1 MKIKEVEQKLNITE
15 KSIRYYEKEGLIHPK
30 RADNNYREYSE
41 EDVKML
47 QQIKILRIL
56 DFSVSDIKKL
66 YHNQMRLEDAMREHI
81 AQLERQK
88 NEMAYLIQLC
98 NEILEKNYSLTEL
111 DEAIFD
117 ENPEQLISR
126 LRIIMKEDTTKEI
139 LTKKQL
145 NFSVMALMV
154 YGYLL
159 SAAVAFIWGDRFL
172 NYEGGGKGVLFLVTL
187 FVAIYIVMFMTANMK
202 IYLLMFHIAA
212 VFQAPFIGV
221 VFSTYVF
228 PLYVYFKGSMSTST
242 FENIENTVVD
252 QVCFAVFWLI
262 LACFCILLY
271 LIYKFN
277 KNAAQKIRFYLTAAV
292 LFTACIVGISYL
304 NTGLIAIPTFF
315 MLCFTFY
322 LSASWFEVNHYPD
335 GKSRYFALV
344 EGLKML
350 NIVGAFFRWWGR
362 SKVVYDRS
370 R

>member
-66 YHNQMRLEDAMREHI
+66 YHDQMRLEDAMREHI

-139 LTKKQL
+139 LTKK
-145 NFSVMALMV
+145 
-154 YGYLL
+154 
-159 SAAVAFIWGDRFL
+159 
-172 NYEGGGKGVLFLVTL
+172 
-187 FVAIYIVMFMTANMK
+187 
-202 IYLLMFHIAA
+202 
-212 VFQAPFIGV
+212 
-221 VFSTYVF
+221 
-228 PLYVYFKGSMSTST
+228 
-242 FENIENTVVD
+242 
-252 QVCFAVFWLI
+252 
-262 LACFCILLY
+262 
-271 LIYKFN
+271 
-277 KNAAQKIRFYLTAAV
+277 KN
-292 LFTACIVGISYL
+292 S
-304 NTGLIAIPTFF
+304 
-315 MLCFTFY
+315 
-322 LSASWFEVNHYPD
+322 
-335 GKSRYFALV
+335 
-344 EGLKML
+344 
-350 NIVGAFFRWWGR
+350 
-362 SKVVYDRS
+362 
-370 R
+370 